1 MTSRFWRRA
10 AAETVLAIGFML
22 TAEWIAQIIYW
33 SYRLV
38 ERVMG

>member
-22 TAEWIAQIIYW
+22 TAEWITQVIYW
-33 SYRLV
+33 SYKLV
-38 ERVMG
+38 EWVHG